1 MNSLFEEDTAI
12 GQSGEV
18 HLVRSTASGRTRA
31 HVIANR
37 IGLMSRNSSSI
48 SVFRCFLGLGSV
60 SEHFRNSVQVYAPL
74 RDLEITFTPLCLRL
88 SLRDDW
94 RVQVQCHLSTVRPS

>member
-1 MNSLFEEDTAI
+1 MKRQMNSLFEEDTAI

-37 IGLMSRNSSSI
+37 IGLMSTDWVDVHRFVSHLGL
-48 SVFRCFLGLGSV
+48 RCFLGLGSV
-60 SEHFRNSVQVYAPL
+60 SAFP
-74 RDLEITFTPLCLRL
+74 
-88 SLRDDW
+88 
-94 RVQVQCHLSTVRPS
+94 